1 MMASEELRNAI
12 DSFDYRQYLKYKGL
26 SDEEIPETLDDG
38 QKQALFRRAHEDAY
52 ADMVKAYKADPFMD
66 NEAAQDKA
74 REDLLKGREYLRPL
88 FGLWEEQRTAEE
100 LYRPETVIGEALRQ
114 NGIDVSD
121 PNLNLESIPE
131 NIRFKEL
138 APYIERYANAI
149 VNDNLKYNAPE
160 LAGINKKTFIENF
173 RNING
178 ISDLDTINDLI
189 ANTAR
194 RNAEQARQE
203 RIANG
208 EESSWSWLGDALD
221 VGSAGGAGMVGNS
234 AVIAGSQGN
243 RLLDWMGDNPIKSA
257 LGSAGIVGALSLI
270 PGLGQVLG
278 PVTGIA
284 AVIANE
290 EARRSAKEGV
300 DYINPENNS
309 WIRRNLMELETG
321 GMRLTNEAM
330 RVRNSLNY
338 VPKYDRFLED
348 YAKDWDLGGFMG
360 RITEQAASNWPSV
373 VQNIAVPL
381 LGSAIGSL
389 VAGPAGTVAG
399 AAAGLGFT
407 TAGSV
412 VFGAPLSAGDALA
425 DLTDHGVYDTFEQ
438 NRYLPYVSAAVTLDY
453 LSTLALHSGFSGLIG
468 RGVNAGIGAVFTSRA
483 EREAAKQALKK
494 AAQAQGMNWN
504 TIQSVAGRQLLKLR
518 AAELAGASSKAAKF
532 LSKGSG
538 PVFSFLEEMYTEQA
552 QEDIAMQ
559 LINYG
564 TSSAFTR
571 EGGWESLK
579 GKFLEGG
586 VNPRNWSPIPGWGR
600 ESMFAQYE
608 DGARYNPRMYNERLL
623 SAGLVGGLMGAG
635 THIFL
640 NTEQAIVN
648 KLMGRG
654 QKQDADVI
662 ATDANGNTVL
672 MRKRQKERDLA
683 RSMFATMQLRN
694 QGVNAQT
701 VVGVDLQDVGGAF
714 VANFNGVTGTGRDAS
729 EAFMDLSV
737 RANANLQKI
746 DTSTIAEVNGGW
758 EATLAN
764 KEKLRVVG
772 TNAEQILR
780 DLVTQHNSYNH
791 PMVIRR
797 GATIEHTPGNAKP
810 WKITRANGITVRA
823 ETLYDNYALYDFST
837 NASGN
842 FITDTVIR
850 RKGKRDLERKIDLS
864 LTQTGNI
871 TFTDQLQNI
880 QSSIANTN
888 GKLVLLDATVSK
900 KGTKNPRVKVNGS
913 VTNDTMRVLDTESGI
928 IYTLKLKKG
937 KRNSNAHVNVSATS
951 LDGRRI
957 RLDPSVAKQMLRD
970 ASNSSALTNE
980 IRLSTPSTGITIQGE
995 TVAGQSGWHFKADQI
1010 AEITRLTGAQL
1021 MSDPQRTDHLEFSIP
1036 SWVEGREQMEMLVL
1050 DIDQNGKV
1058 FATANG
1064 ETIEIEGINDRYTGE
1079 FANETAG
1086 RILAETEDTLQVQAL
1101 TGGTFEM
1108 VGNPDASTGAVTLR
1122 RQTAAG
1128 STIEVT
1134 IDRRGNLTN
1143 FRLVDDPS
1151 IDLQTRIDEG
1161 ITRRNQRTQAQQ
1173 TQQAQLG
1180 QISDPD
1186 LATFTEEDLVQ
1197 LGLNP
1202 ATINAELKTN
1212 FNNNISSALRGGAT
1226 FAKIEA
1232 NLEKMGFP
1240 PGRFLYQ
1247 DILGGGHWVLRDRDG
1262 KVIGHYTN
1270 DKRGLTDL
1278 QHMSHARI
1286 EAAFGTNNIVPYV
1299 LEQFVDG
1306 IRNRGYTTDVTNVT
1320 NEDYAKALEKYL
1332 SYYDAV
1338 FGPEQESYVSSTDRE
1353 TLVRQRLQQRW
1364 QDIYDGRVVLSTI
1377 QDALKFYG
1385 NYIQRGYRLYD
1396 YMNDT
1401 VVDSNFARVEP
1412 TDASAFINE
1421 RDINSVPR
1429 REGVGIIDAY
1439 MIGDRIYDKT
1449 EILKAAHQKNN
1460 LDTIQYDQ
1468 MENLAQQELQ
1478 KYTETPSVRARRG
1491 ERRYIDRLNRLIREE
1506 VAPLLLMNNLD
1517 DVIAYYEGKGGNVG
1531 IYRTYIDHATGMYI
1545 GKDGQQYSKV
1555 DINTSDVVRQLVR
1568 WKNNTK
1574 PSIASNAAEEGY
1586 FLQRPDGSQVI
1597 AHEVLALVGVDRGTF
1612 METLKRADTMMAFLD
1627 TIETN
1632 DRVNDALA
1640 QETQEAEATALTR
1653 QEAEDQ
1659 IIAELFEQA
1668 QVASTGADFLELYRG
1683 QLQKRYVVRDLDSGL
1698 YKSRNVDS
1706 VDLSPDNFLDEN
1718 EVRDMTMPTNYDIVG
1733 YWVLYNSDD
1742 QTVANFDTDAN
1753 FNTFSNRLRNQDML
1767 DVIDREE
1774 LVTRRVEESEVSA
1787 GQQNARR
1794 ETLRQQREAVAAQA
1808 QAAAQAAQQ
1817 PTVNPAS
1824 APDSIPYAET
1834 LVRMF
1839 GNEALVSLSNKV
1851 MLFGDLENAWSIRDA
1866 NYQLRKVKGEYGAR
1880 NINDPRQSL
1889 DREMR
1894 RSFARK
1900 LWRSALRRK
1909 LVRVHKTLNDFYT
1922 ANPQA
1927 AEQLYLEYGRGM
1939 VAASRQQSIRS
1950 VTRDDA
1956 DVINY
1961 VNALTDEQKLKI
1973 RTDYGPQGYYSRDN
1987 GTIDLVEEMIPN
1999 EMGVTVFFHE
2009 LAVHATSHLTK
2020 DLNVAWERIANFL
2033 RTQAKGRVD
2042 ANGKKTINKIGL
2054 AVHDI
2059 IQNRGIIFNDDE
2071 WGFWEEVAAYFVADH
2086 INNLSF
2092 AQNIKALFR
2101 RWFRQT
2107 GIVAQGEDITVED
2120 ILHFARHA
2128 AKVGISRANDW
2139 KTSNYGKDMYDSFSA
2154 IGSIYHRP
2162 ENVVRD
2168 QMSLLYQHY
2177 QEDRNMDMMGMVY
2190 DRATGLAQHSNLN
2203 RARWLLV
2210 RTPFYKH
2217 WFGDWENDPQRA
2229 SKVVD
2234 GNGEPLLVPHARKHD
2249 AIAYDL
2255 PFTGFNGNFGYSGQY
2270 TYGTISDN
2278 PYLDRFSGSPIAQ
2291 VFLNVRKPLQ
2301 AHNYSHMS
2309 QTMRRLGFQESTVRL
2324 DLRSMLNDMVED
2336 TEAYAVMEGITRY
2349 SEDENPRGSFADFL
2363 ILNDDLL
2370 ATVFPNASMREAYR
2384 FVTGLFEAATTP
2396 SGSILVEEPVTG
2408 ASTTEEYAES
2418 LGEEERRHLAE
2429 VADIFDRHLEGFEN
2443 QMVRLSYNPDGY
2455 FTAFSRAHDDVSM
2468 STRETITDV
2477 LGAIDQ
2483 RAQEY
2488 READMLTFK
2497 EAVARAYEE
2506 ISTLQESEISNDEA
2520 FLNILN
2526 LALHKLRREE
2536 LAVRL
2541 GIEPITIPAYPTM
2554 PTRMMLKE
2562 NNLQLAER
2570 LRGEMLR
2577 QGFDGLWGTDD
2588 ILLLHPDQA
2597 HEALEF
2603 VQPYGNVS
2611 TGSEGVTMT
2620 PYERSIME
2628 AVENNLAR
2636 DAERLDVPL
2645 VRLRSEYRSIY
2656 QAFAPSAPWIKSNLD
2671 EYNWV
2676 LVRTPSFKENFGDW
2690 QNDATEDMWLDWR
2703 DEPVRTSEGF
2713 LNGET
2718 IVRTE
2723 EGYFSSI
2730 SAPAFGRLAGTREY
2744 SQAIDQAALENLFGV
2759 TDLTEERIALEQ
2771 QIRDLQTQ
2779 DAELVTRIQAIQAQ
2793 IAAVQARIPNVQDR
2807 QPQQVFADPQLIA
2820 ERDALLARA
2829 EELRLQIAGIREGM
2843 TESVTP
2849 GEAVSAT
2856 DRLREVETLIA
2867 GLQRSLDRE
2876 FDSPLFSERYLDV
2889 TRRRHER
2896 LRTELENL
2904 RTQLGSMNS
2913 DELLILD
2920 SFRAMITDLDAQIEE
2935 QRSREENFANTL
2947 NELLRQRNDAVIRRD
2962 IISEEVSSLNDQ
2974 LVRKA
2979 RERLLQEKES
2989 LEYKL
2994 KQMRESDST
3003 GTRAWMREEN
3013 VRLRISEIEN
3023 FLEIIGDPEGSTAR
3037 ESYWETARKRRS
3049 LTDSVEVRN
3058 SEIDSLN
3065 SEIEN
3070 LMTGIEF
3077 EDVSLLDL
3085 INERERLYREIVQI
3099 EQRFRSEQGASI
3111 RNAPGRIAELEA
3123 RIRALGF
3130 ELEAAQ
3136 EEDIRRAR
3144 EAWERKAR
3152 RTAEEARELNDLLN
3166 EREALRRT
3174 VGNYE
3179 AGNIVRGLATVRERL
3194 LEQAKEVN
3202 RQIFDKFK
3210 RESRKQTAEA
3220 RNRIRRTRQIMR
3232 RQAELQARN
3241 TDTLRELADVTDALN
3256 TIREDIR
3263 NRPGRAADEAR
3274 AAQLMLGAERL
3285 ENEKW
3290 EFIDEMAEM
3299 MWEVSQMLGNV
3310 NAVIRDNPGA
3320 SQTALNAMNA
3330 RKADLSAQLD
3340 NLRYQILNGSSKLDE
3355 DIVLARQE
3363 AQDLLQ
3369 LVDPLTEQ
3377 TITDLENRQDEII
3390 ARQQEIEAE
3399 LDTLDERLMNLT
3411 GTASE
3416 AVRAMKDSLLE
3427 QLDQLNAQRGALAVR
3442 QTELSRQKTLAQRA
3456 IDQRSNTLNALNRVD
3471 AYALAG
3477 QLEAM
3482 GHTAEHIRLVTGF
3495 EKDKEGN
3502 WTYRLSNRDATFRNP
3517 IFIIEERLRELYKMA
3532 GLRMKPSNAT
3542 RFKNLRLALDE
3553 YHQLYRNQDQGLSES
3568 EMERFLQLEQEIH
3581 NSVSGFSE
3589 WVTGNEKTRI
3599 AEALKK
3605 RGMQNYA
3612 NNIDAYLYAPVRL
3625 INIFHDA
3632 ALFTAYPELNN
3643 TQVDIYIDRGAR
3655 TVGGKITGENHF
3667 NFNLGHLLFHTEYMS
3682 AVLHEIQHQIQEWE
3696 TWSGGTEGNSSTPE
3710 TMRDYLR
3717 NYGEFAARYAGDTWH
3732 MTREQLR
3739 AYNQDK
3745 FLSDEN
3751 TYWNDYFKNKYNV
3764 PMRPISSDE
3773 LILGGTATSS
3783 LVSSIMPHGQQRQAD
3798 VVYPDFTETQV
3809 DGYFSLSK
3817 TNREWAIREMRDP
3830 RRGRPDLSEE
3840 QMGLILDELDRYDQ
3854 PKKQKLML
3862 KWMLNGSLAMP
3873 IAGRPHHE
3881 AYQVDEAM
3889 ELAAKAKVDPF
3900 GFESPVDI
3908 LNRYKKLN
3916 PDRIPITPESVP
3928 ELDMNSR
3935 IDHGDGIV
3943 SYQVQDNEAGQKA
3956 VRRIINSH
3964 WGKNWSNWCLTRANT
3979 QGQLEQPEAWDMWHK
3994 YYNALPK
4001 RVAFKNGKI
4010 ISLMATD
4017 DTSGY
4022 RIATTIHDLTHYV
4035 VDDLVSEM
4043 AGDPRP
4049 LEGHG
4054 LTEEEAY
4061 MFTDYVLLQE
4071 QTGEIIDFE
4080 ITLRRGIAYDDSMY
4094 LNRAIDFIKN
4104 RLLANDEFELD
4115 ILNNPAFSDRVKEVL
4130 SNPDTLR
4137 DELGKIE
4144 MMDEWFR
4151 FSFQLIQIVQGRQD
4165 EQRDKLLD
4173 IDFYRPRQVEDGA
4186 LEIVDRN
4193 GNFVDL
4199 ADLGLYGV
4207 ENRFYWNEKERAY
4220 VTRTSEKWWDQ
4231 NNEEHS
4237 NLDWARDV
4245 TEGYRRRRSAIDL
4258 NTTLGYF
4265 SGVGSV
4271 TTPLTASDLVNERD
4285 TVSASDLGYFSM
4297 ITNGELIDRLNKEPK
4312 VRDGQLYRMV
4322 VKNDEGIYYPVMA
4335 TRIRGPEGD
4344 LVFSEPIPYGEWEQA
4359 DERPELIFV
4368 NDKGKYKYPLM
4379 KDDGGRVDADY
4390 APYIHSST
4398 FPLNDQFTTA
4408 YKRPNLVVLRVE
4420 VPQSE
4425 ITHPYRATFERD
4437 GEVHNAPNQ
4446 TGIVEWNKGTV
4457 TKALG
4462 RSREVVLSR
4471 YGKAVEE
4478 LSDAQVADIIVPELL
4493 EKKVGVPINVVT
4505 PGLLRELVQRGVEIL
4520 NPVGFKTQYA
4530 TQRAEAER
4538 LTRAAESIRSGG
4550 LNSGYFSSTKISQ
4563 SSLGNAELVTLDT
4576 PEGPQSFY
4584 EFRGTSSKLTGKAAQ
4599 GMIRIRRH
4607 GIPDTLPANTGL
4619 YYHGS
4624 PISNLKIENGTILPP
4639 DITGSP
4645 MMDGR
4650 SQGTY
4655 TDKVFLTRSLD
4666 EAMIYARGGSV
4677 YVVYAENTEK
4687 YDSGKP
4693 RKNLPG
4699 LEIADS
4705 AEIVGEIP
4713 ANYLR
4718 RSDRRSRRNR
4728 QAMDMAEEAALAIR
4742 LGTQGRS
4749 TIEDS
4754 QNALTNPEYPNRIE
4768 YTPLPYFS
4776 AVGNIFGRTSNYNL
4790 DIYDREEIQGSG
4802 GAYRLRDGRIFID
4815 PNEVGEENV
4824 ARVMLYALIR
4834 ENQAILSNENIAR
4847 AVAIIREWE
4856 NSANDEWR
4864 NLYNRIRS
4872 NMNAVHAPDSALLAY
4887 AVREFM
4893 ANGTSA
4899 INPTNENGPEGAF
4912 AAILREIPAIMG
4924 QAAGVSTNQVTAMPS
4939 DVITVTNALSGIN
4952 NDTIDVAVPSLNMD
4966 QRTFEA
4972 LETKATAPAFMDAV
4986 MQDVKRVID
4995 EYDNVEFQFINGL
5008 PHIRMGDLVLN
5019 LATDPMFARNI
5030 VDQILQNTVDMG
5042 NHDLTDRQNP
5052 GEEQDESMKLFGD
5065 LAKRLPQD
5073 ARLLGN
5079 AQQAD
5084 VEKFIKDNIPAYIA
5098 DRIRVFYE
5106 ETEESKAIFGEEYNG
5121 RFRPLMA
5128 DREVIFIKAYGNRS
5142 LADVVGT
5149 TVKMVSM
5156 FGWNMWN
5163 NADFIPLMN
5172 ELYTALEHNI
5182 RTELPSYYNKIR
5194 GRKPNSA
5201 EKSAL
5206 ISAYLASKS
5215 TSIYELSEF
5224 ARSSNVPTTREQE
5237 LIDLGKKLRTEIDK
5251 VSLHMA
5257 ESFASDFSQNE
5268 ELVKEY
5274 TEKLLRLTMAPFHG
5288 QGLWLA
5294 YDLDYD
5300 RVRQTNPDAALA
5312 LQKWEN
5318 LSRVTVFAND
5328 FGPTYTAEPVTDEAI
5343 SNAMMVRKFRNASP
5357 FMQKVWRFYWRNWHP
5372 PQKHIGDTILGT
5384 ENTVMLGRAFR
5395 AITEDLG
5402 ISMRNVFQNVAQ
5414 FREELL
5420 NLGIDTEEFD
5430 GRKGY
5435 EQELRDRGIT
5445 KEKVIAKA
5453 VITDSFLRF
5462 GRQRMLENVIEI
5474 RRLITANTQKLDFWM
5489 RRENVPER
5497 QIQKM
5502 HAEMNAF
5509 ANKFI
5514 SDWEHRS
5521 YRAYTE
5527 RGQDDLVE
5535 MYRIL
5540 DGSKGRTNFAST
5552 MPKIMDEINNLEKK
5566 KNAGQISKRAYARE
5580 RKKLRHKLKLY
5591 ERLDALYNWA
5601 NQSVMAR
5608 LPARPSQAQ
5617 TANVPK
5623 DTIEAMKKEIDRV
5636 RTLVTSEKERGI
5648 GGRMEMIPGVR
5659 RRKLDERNPHDR
5671 LYMTF
5676 LDQIKDPAT
5685 AMLYSLDQQGKIM
5698 DKMIFNTRFG
5708 ESILQNGMGTMRGSQ
5723 TSTGLK
5729 VNNLSW
5735 MENGTFLRYV
5745 QIDSFFLDEIAN
5757 EMKIQDALR
5766 DSIMG
5771 HLINLIKQNFTVL
5784 NWRMSIS
5791 NWIGNLSNLIATGQ
5805 IFRFRNWGMAFDMNK
5820 DKFLKN
5826 FIVDYEKTVKDL
5838 SKKDCVNAINAAARE
5853 YNANIAQYQ
5862 AEMNKLN
5869 IWGSGLTSAQMD
5881 AYGQGGWEKVSDFL
5895 GTVLQSISEK
5905 TDTGFFDDVS
5915 KEKMARMTGTMMRY
5929 AREFYGFGD
5938 EWVKPLTYINNRA
5951 VALAKHRA
5959 INNWSR
5965 FEGRETDQ
5973 AAIELDRRIREE
5985 AVREAA
5991 LLTLKETTTWE
6002 LSPDFARKITR
6013 NAARI
6018 VAPDFLLHQFQM
6030 VRIMAVNTQ
6039 RIFECA
6045 DEVGRL
6051 NAKGKRNWTPDE
6063 KVYYKL
6069 VQGEMIRRGIGSSLM
6084 TAAFALMFTS
6094 AFSLSGYLV
6103 NLMAGSLAG
6112 SGDSLEKRKRKVR
6125 DPNGAVGMDAR
6136 DFEGTSKL
6144 CNVVSMIS
6152 DLYAPIIWVPGKVG
6166 KEFYAY
6172 NDQRV
6177 NAAYTTAMVLPP
6189 SVNPSTMERLKNLAL
6204 TLVNMET
6211 VPLTVQL
6218 VNLWHGKNSFGQN
6231 ITTTEAIWETLS
6243 LLTPQIFHQG
6253 YHIVQGADRAMLGT
6267 EDLGWR
6273 EKNRHR
6279 ELSVFDI
6286 GGVKVR
6292 RISVDD
6298 IIENTGRKVKQ
6309 LTSNENANRRV
6320 FLDTLQRNPDM
6331 SDRDIKIA
6339 VDKILASNKLE
6350 MDKIAYAMSAF
6361 RDIGVDR
6368 ERLFKRLTRGRNTT
6382 SPILGENR
6390 ANQLIEGRDVLSLIL
6405 LTNLSERIKS
6415 IERNLDPDTD
6425 FSKDERRRIIRNL
6438 RTAMRMI
6445 QEAEK

>member
-1 MMASEELRNAI
+1 MAAEELRNAI

-26 SDEEIPETLDDG
+26 SDDEIPETLDDG
-38 QKQALFRRAHEDAY
+38 QKRALFRRAHEDAY

-74 REDLLKGREYLRPL
+74 REDLLRGRDYLRPL

-100 LYRPETVIGEALRQ
+100 LYKPETVIGEALRQ

-121 PNLNLESIPE
+121 PNFNIESIPE
-131 NIRFKEL
+131 SIRFKEM
-138 APYIERYANAI
+138 APYIEQYANSI

-178 ISDLDTINDLI
+178 ISNLDTINDLLV
-189 ANTAR
+189 NTVR
-194 RNAEQARQE
+194 RNAERARQE

-208 EESSWSWLGDALD
+208 EESSWSWVGDALD
-221 VGSAGGAGMVGNS
+221 VGSAGGAGMMGNS

-243 RLLDWMGDNPIKSA
+243 RLLDWMGENPIRTA
-257 LGSAGIVGALSLI
+257 LGSAGIASALSLI
-270 PGLGQVLG
+270 PGVGQLLGL
-278 PVTGIA
+278 A
-284 AVIANE
+284 AGQGLSTTV
-290 EARRSAKEGV
+290 KEGV

-309 WIRRNLMELETG
+309 WLRRNLMELETE
-321 GMRLTNEAM
+321 GMRLTNEAA

-338 VPKYDRFLED
+338 VPKYDRLLED
-348 YAKDWDLGGFMG
+348 YAKDWDFVGFMG
-360 RITEQAASNWPSV
+360 RLTEQAASNWPSV
-373 VQNIAVPL
+373 AQNIAVPL
-381 LGSAIGSL
+381 LGGIIGTAIG
-389 VAGPAGTVAG
+389 GPVGTAV
-399 AAAGLGFT
+399 GLGLT
-407 TAGSV
+407 TTGS
-412 VFGAPLSAGDALA
+412 FALGAPLSAGDAVA
-425 DLTDHGVYDTFEQ
+425 DLADHGVYDTFEQ

-453 LSTLALHSGFSGLIG
+453 LSTLALHSGFSGLVG

-483 EREAAKQALKK
+483 ERDAAKAALKK

-518 AAELAGASSKAAKF
+518 AAELAGASTKLGKTLGKA
-532 LSKGSG
+532 SG
-538 PVFSFLEEMYTEQA
+538 PLMSFLEEMYTEQA

-559 LINYG
+559 LMNYG

-571 EGGWESLK
+571 EGGWESLR

-586 VNPRNWSPIPGWGR
+586 LNPRNWSPVPFWGR

-608 DGARYNPRMYNERLL
+608 DGATYNPRMYNERLL
-623 SAGLVGGLMGAG
+623 SAGLVGGLMGGG
-635 THIFL
+635 THVFL
-640 NTEQAIVN
+640 STEQAIVD
-648 KLMGRG
+648 KLTGRS
-654 QKQDADVI
+654 QKQDGDVI
-662 ATDANGNTVL
+662 VTDANGNTML
-672 MRKRQKERDLA
+672 MRKRQEQRDLA
-683 RSMFATMQLRN
+683 RSMFATMQALGK
-694 QGVNAQT
+694 GVNAQT
-701 VVGVDLQDVGGAF
+701 VVGVDLQDIGGAY
-714 VANFNGVTGTGRDAS
+714 VANFNGVTGTGADPTS
-729 EAFMDLSV
+729 AFIDLSV
-737 RANANLQKI
+737 RANQTRQDI
-746 DTSTIAEVNGGW
+746 DSTTIAEVNGGW

-764 KEKLRVVG
+764 NEKLRVVG
-772 TNAEQILR
+772 TNAEQVLR
-780 DLVTQHNSYNH
+780 DLVNIHNSRNH
-791 PMVIRR
+791 PWVINR
-797 GATIEHTPGNAKP
+797 GATIEYVANSAKP
-810 WKITRANGITVRA
+810 WKITRANGVTVRA
-823 ETLYDNYALYDFST
+823 ETLYDNYAFYDFST

-842 FITDTVIR
+842 FITDTIIR
-850 RKGKRDLERKIDLS
+850 RKGKQDIESKIDLS
-864 LTQTGNI
+864 LTQTGTL
-871 TFTDQLQNI
+871 TFTDQFQNI
-880 QSSIANTN
+880 QNSIANSN
-888 GKLVLLDATVSK
+888 GKLILLDATRSK

-913 VTNDTMRVLDTESGI
+913 VTNDTMRILDVESGI

-937 KRNSNAHVNVSATS
+937 RRNSNAHVNVSATS
-951 LDGRRI
+951 LDGRKI
-957 RLDPSVAKQMLRD
+957 RLDPSVAKQTLRD

-995 TVAGQSGWHFKADQI
+995 TVAGQPGWHFKADQI

-1021 MSDPQRTDHLEFSIP
+1021 MSDSQRTDHLEFSIP

-1064 ETIEIEGINDRYTGE
+1064 ETIEIDGINDRYTGE

-1212 FNNNISSALRGGAT
+1212 LNNNISSALQGGAT

-1247 DILGGGHWVLRDRDG
+1247 DVLGGGHWVLRDRDG

-1286 EAAFGTNNIVPYV
+1286 EAAFGTNNIIPYV

-1320 NEDYAKALEKYL
+1320 NEDYTRALEKYL

-1364 QDIYDGRVVLSTI
+1364 QDIYDGRVILSTI
-1377 QDALKFYG
+1377 QDVLKFYG

-1396 YMNDT
+1396 YMTDS
-1401 VVDSNFARVEP
+1401 VLDSNFNKVEL
-1412 TDASAFINE
+1412 TDVSAFINE
-1421 RDINSVPR
+1421 RDANSAPK
-1429 REGVGIIDAY
+1429 RENVGLIETY
-1439 MIGDRIYDKT
+1439 MIGNRIYDRK

-1491 ERRYIDRLNRLIREE
+1491 ERRYIDRLNGLIREE
-1506 VAPLLLMNNLD
+1506 TAPLLLMNNLD
-1517 DVIAYYEGKGGNVG
+1517 DVIAYYEGKGGSVG

-1555 DINTSDVVRQLVR
+1555 DINTSDVARQLVR
-1568 WKNNTK
+1568 WENNTK

-1627 TIETN
+1627 TVETN

-1683 QLQKRYVVRDLDSGL
+1683 QLQKRYVVRDLDNGQ
-1698 YKSRNVDS
+1698 YKGRSIDS
-1706 VDLSPDNFLDEN
+1706 VDLNSDNFLHED
-1718 EVRDMTMPTNYDIVG
+1718 EVRNITLPTNYDIVG
-1733 YWVLYNSDD
+1733 YWVLFNSDGE
-1742 QTVANFDTDAN
+1742 TIENFDTDVN
-1753 FNTFSNRLRNQDML
+1753 FVAFSNRLRNQDML
-1767 DVIDREE
+1767 DFIDREE
-1774 LVTRRVEESEVSA
+1774 LITRRVEESEVSV

-1817 PTVNPAS
+1817 PSVNPAS
-1824 APDSIPYAET
+1824 APQSIPYAET

-1839 GNEALVSLSNKV
+1839 GNEAIVSLSNKV
-1851 MLFGDLENAWSIRDA
+1851 MLYGDSDSTWNIRDA
-1866 NYQLRKVKGEYGAR
+1866 RYELLKKKGEHGAR
-1880 NINDPRQSL
+1880 NVNDPNQSL

-1894 RSFARK
+1894 GSFAAK
-1900 LWRSALRRK
+1900 LWRSALRRR
-1909 LVRVHKTLNDFYT
+1909 LVRTYKTAEDFWA
-1922 ANPQA
+1922 ANPQL
-1927 AEQLYLEYGRGM
+1927 AEQLYLQYGRGM
-1939 VAASRQQSIRS
+1939 VAAARRQELRT
-1950 VTRDDA
+1950 VA
-1956 DVINY
+1956 PNEPEVLNY
-1961 VNALTDEQKLKI
+1961 VNALTDEQKAEI
-1973 RTDYGPQGYYSRDN
+1973 RANHGTQGHYNKDN
-1987 GTIDLVEEMIPN
+1987 GTIDLVEENIPN

-2033 RTQAKGRVD
+2033 RTQAKGTIN
-2042 ANGKKTINKIGL
+2042 ANGKKVVNKIGA
-2054 AVHDI
+2054 AVWDI
-2059 IQNRGIIFNDDE
+2059 INNRSIHFNEDE
-2071 WGFWEEVAAYFVADH
+2071 WGYWEEVAAYFVADH

-2107 GIVAQGEDITVED
+2107 GIIAQGEDITVED

-2128 AKVGISRANDW
+2128 AKVGISRGNSW
-2139 KTSNYGKDMYDSFSA
+2139 KTANEGKSMHAAFSA
-2154 IGSIYHRP
+2154 IGSIYHTP

-2168 QMSLLYQHY
+2168 QMGLLYQHY

-2234 GNGEPLLVPHARKHD
+2234 GNGEPLLVPHAKKHD

-2278 PYLDRFSGSPIAQ
+2278 PYLDRFSGSGIAQ
-2291 VFLNVRKPLQ
+2291 VFLNVRKPLH

-2309 QTMRRLGFQESTVRL
+2309 QTMRRLGFQESTMRL

-2336 TEAYAVMEGITRY
+2336 TEAHAVVEGITRY
-2349 SEDENPRGSFADFL
+2349 SEDENPRGSFSDFL

-2370 ATVFPNASMREAYR
+2370 ATVFPNATMREAHR

-2429 VADIFDRHLEGFEN
+2429 AADIFDRHLEGFEN

-2506 ISTLQESEISNDEA
+2506 ISALQESEISNDEA

-2541 GIEPITIPAYPTM
+2541 GIEPRTLPAYPTM

-2603 VQPYGNVS
+2603 VQPYGDVS
-2611 TGSEGVTMT
+2611 TGTQGVTMT

-2628 AVENNLAR
+2628 AVEDNLAR
-2636 DAERLDVPL
+2636 EAERLDVPL

-2703 DEPVRTSEGF
+2703 DEPVRTGEGF

-2718 IVRTE
+2718 VIRTE

-2730 SAPAFGRLAGTREY
+2730 GPSAFGRLAGTQAY
-2744 SQAIDQAALENLFGV
+2744 TQAIDQAALENLFGV

-2793 IAAVQARIPNVQDR
+2793 IAAVQAQIPNVQDR
-2807 QPQQVFADPQLIA
+2807 QPEQVFADPQLIA
-2820 ERDALLARA
+2820 ERDALLARQNEITQRMNDLRQRGVQRLGYTEESQMRDRLDEIQA
-2829 EELRLQIAGIREGM
+2829 EIALAASTLQVYRNRLDDLERRDPYRYNKAPLRRIERISNRIADLRDNIQVVSAEIERIRNIIYPDGVPTLSRDYTDAGLTTQERLDRANSIIDELNVLLTADEEFARLNEIIQSEEEYTPSMRSPLDWGTELRERLDYYKNLYNTITNHINTFQDMIPQIQDVAREIEPIRTQIETINERISERERIENAFAEDIDSLIESRRELILRRNELSDHMDDLNLRLLGELKDSLIKMREKLKGDLNSSSKKWGRTTRELIREVNDAINVLENSGVRARELSSERR
-2843 TESVTP
+2843 TQTINEI
-2849 GEAVSAT
+2849 ENIVSAL
-2856 DRLREVETLIA
+2856 DRVDRQIEGYSEEIVTELSGEFQGDASLAELVDERNRLIA
-2867 GLQRSLDRE
+2867 DIIRLKEPFGITVNFANPVSIHDAISKYTRYRDNYIQERIAEIENYYREMMNDQRNEVQEHSDRVRQAVE
-2876 FDSPLFSERYLDV
+2876 EYNNL
-2889 TRRRHER
+2889 RRR
-2896 LRTELENL
+2896 
-2904 RTQLGSMNS
+2904 
-2913 DELLILD
+2913 I
-2920 SFRAMITDLDAQIEE
+2920 AQIEDKY
-2935 QRSREENFANTL
+2935 F
-2947 NELLRQRNDAVIRRD
+2947 
-2962 IISEEVSSLNDQ
+2962 
-2974 LVRKA
+2974 
-2979 RERLLQEKES
+2979 
-2989 LEYKL
+2989 
-2994 KQMRESDST
+2994 
-3003 GTRAWMREEN
+3003 RA
-3013 VRLRISEIEN
+3013 S
-3023 FLEIIGDPEGSTAR
+3023 
-3037 ESYWETARKRRS
+3037 
-3049 LTDSVEVRN
+3049 
-3058 SEIDSLN
+3058 
-3065 SEIEN
+3065 
-3070 LMTGIEF
+3070 
-3077 EDVSLLDL
+3077 
-3085 INERERLYREIVQI
+3085 ERERYFELSELRDRAQMELERLERELM
-3099 EQRFRSEQGASI
+3099 FRVDTLPNYW
-3111 RNAPGRIAELEA
+3111 RNATERIT
-3123 RIRALGF
+3123 RTV
-3130 ELEAAQ
+3130 
-3136 EEDIRRAR
+3136 DTIRRTEDELRTFFAERINIREQLQMNDNERVLRMYNLAR
-3144 EAWERKAR
+3144 ETIIAQVA
-3152 RTAEEARELNDLLN
+3152 DL
-3166 EREALRRT
+3166 
-3174 VGNYE
+3174 
-3179 AGNIVRGLATVRERL
+3179 
-3194 LEQAKEVN
+3194 N
-3202 RQIFDKFK
+3202 RQIREKFERQSEVESALK
-3210 RESRKQTAEA
+3210 RRKAKSLE
-3220 RNRIRRTRQIMR
+3220 RIMR
-3232 RQAELQARN
+3232 KQAELQTKN
-3241 TDTLRELADVTDALN
+3241 TDTLRELANVTDVLN

-3299 MWEVSQMLGNV
+3299 IWEVSRRLGNV

-3330 RKADLSAQLD
+3330 RKADLISELD
-3340 NLRYQILNGSSKLDE
+3340 NLRYQVLNGSSKLDD
-3355 DIVLARQE
+3355 DIIVARQE
-3363 AQDLLQ
+3363 AQELLQ

-3377 TITDLENRQDEII
+3377 TVSDLESQQDEII
-3390 ARQQEIEAE
+3390 ARQQEIEVE
-3399 LDTLDERLMNLT
+3399 LDVLDERLMNLT

-3416 AVRAMKDSLLE
+3416 VVNAMKDGLLE

-3442 QTELSRQKTLAQRA
+3442 QTELSRQKTLTQRA
-3456 IDQRSNTLNALNRVD
+3456 IDQRNSTLTALNRVD

-3482 GHTAEHIRLVTGF
+3482 GYSAEHIKLVTGF
-3495 EKDKEGN
+3495 ERDEEDN
-3502 WTYRLSNRDATFRNP
+3502 WTYHLSNRDAVYTNPITIVERRFRELLKRAGIRANHTANSKFKRIRDLSEQYHQFYVEGDNSTFRESIGEELHEEMANFVDW
-3517 IFIIEERLRELYKMA
+3517 FIETQEERLRNALQKRGISVNLAQELFMNI
-3532 GLRMKPSNAT
+3532 P
-3542 RFKNLRLALDE
+3542 
-3553 YHQLYRNQDQGLSES
+3553 LSEIYS
-3568 EMERFLQLEQEIH
+3568 DD
-3581 NSVSGFSE
+3581 N
-3589 WVTGNEKTRI
+3589 
-3599 AEALKK
+3599 
-3605 RGMQNYA
+3605 
-3612 NNIDAYLYAPVRL
+3612 
-3625 INIFHDA
+3625 
-3632 ALFTAYPELNN
+3632 LFTAYPELRN
-3643 TQVDIYIDRGAR
+3643 TCINLWSDKGLAKAGSASMI
-3655 TVGGKITGENHF
+3655 ENKLS
-3667 NFNLGHLLFHTEYMS
+3667 FNLAHKKTATDYMS
-3682 AVLHEIQHQIQEWE
+3682 NIIHEIQHKIQHWE
-3696 TWSGGTEGNSSTPE
+3696 NWARGTNPDAYTQSDEYKRTGDDSFATR
-3710 TMRDYLR
+3710 MAWYLR
-3717 NYGEFAARYAGDTWH
+3717 EYGEFTARYAGATWN
-3732 MTREQLR
+3732 MTNEELR

-3745 FLSDEN
+3745 FLDK
-3751 TYWNDYFKNKYNV
+3751 DNKFWTEWWKEKFQDV
-3764 PMRPISSDE
+3764 SFSPISRDQ
-3773 LILGGTATSS
+3773 LRINTSQQES
-3783 LVSSIMPHGQQRQAD
+3783 SASSIMPHGQQR
-3798 VVYPDFTETQV
+3798 
-3809 DGYFSLSK
+3809 
-3817 TNREWAIREMRDP
+3817 
-3830 RRGRPDLSEE
+3830 
-3840 QMGLILDELDRYDQ
+3840 
-3854 PKKQKLML
+3854 
-3862 KWMLNGSLAMP
+3862 
-3873 IAGRPHHE
+3873 
-3881 AYQVDEAM
+3881 
-3889 ELAAKAKVDPF
+3889 
-3900 GFESPVDI
+3900 
-3908 LNRYKKLN
+3908 
-3916 PDRIPITPESVP
+3916 
-3928 ELDMNSR
+3928 
-3935 IDHGDGIV
+3935 
-3943 SYQVQDNEAGQKA
+3943 
-3956 VRRIINSH
+3956 
-3964 WGKNWSNWCLTRANT
+3964 
-3979 QGQLEQPEAWDMWHK
+3979 
-3994 YYNALPK
+3994 
-4001 RVAFKNGKI
+4001 
-4010 ISLMATD
+4010 
-4017 DTSGY
+4017 
-4022 RIATTIHDLTHYV
+4022 
-4035 VDDLVSEM
+4035 
-4043 AGDPRP
+4043 
-4049 LEGHG
+4049 
-4054 LTEEEAY
+4054 
-4061 MFTDYVLLQE
+4061 
-4071 QTGEIIDFE
+4071 
-4080 ITLRRGIAYDDSMY
+4080 
-4094 LNRAIDFIKN
+4094 
-4104 RLLANDEFELD
+4104 
-4115 ILNNPAFSDRVKEVL
+4115 
-4130 SNPDTLR
+4130 
-4137 DELGKIE
+4137 
-4144 MMDEWFR
+4144 
-4151 FSFQLIQIVQGRQD
+4151 
-4165 EQRDKLLD
+4165 
-4173 IDFYRPRQVEDGA
+4173 
-4186 LEIVDRN
+4186 
-4193 GNFVDL
+4193 
-4199 ADLGLYGV
+4199 
-4207 ENRFYWNEKERAY
+4207 
-4220 VTRTSEKWWDQ
+4220 
-4231 NNEEHS
+4231 
-4237 NLDWARDV
+4237 
-4245 TEGYRRRRSAIDL
+4245 
-4258 NTTLGYF
+4258 
-4265 SGVGSV
+4265 
-4271 TTPLTASDLVNERD
+4271 
-4285 TVSASDLGYFSM
+4285 
-4297 ITNGELIDRLNKEPK
+4297 
-4312 VRDGQLYRMV
+4312 
-4322 VKNDEGIYYPVMA
+4322 
-4335 TRIRGPEGD
+4335 
-4344 LVFSEPIPYGEWEQA
+4344 
-4359 DERPELIFV
+4359 
-4368 NDKGKYKYPLM
+4368 
-4379 KDDGGRVDADY
+4379 
-4390 APYIHSST
+4390 
-4398 FPLNDQFTTA
+4398 
-4408 YKRPNLVVLRVE
+4408 
-4420 VPQSE
+4420 
-4425 ITHPYRATFERD
+4425 
-4437 GEVHNAPNQ
+4437 
-4446 TGIVEWNKGTV
+4446 
-4457 TKALG
+4457 
-4462 RSREVVLSR
+4462 
-4471 YGKAVEE
+4471 
-4478 LSDAQVADIIVPELL
+4478 
-4493 EKKVGVPINVVT
+4493 
-4505 PGLLRELVQRGVEIL
+4505 
-4520 NPVGFKTQYA
+4520 NPVGFKTQYP
-4530 TQRAEAER
+4530 TQRAENER
-4538 LTRAAESIRSGG
+4538 LTQIAESIRKEG
-4550 LNSGYFSSTKISQ
+4550 LNSAYFSSTEISQ
-4563 SSLGNAELVTLDT
+4563 RTVSFETAPMFSALGNV
-4576 PEGPQSFY
+4576 
-4584 EFRGTSSKLTGKAAQ
+4584 
-4599 GMIRIRRH
+4599 
-4607 GIPDTLPANTGL
+4607 
-4619 YYHGS
+4619 
-4624 PISNLKIENGTILPP
+4624 
-4639 DITGSP
+4639 
-4645 MMDGR
+4645 
-4650 SQGTY
+4650 
-4655 TDKVFLTRSLD
+4655 
-4666 EAMIYARGGSV
+4666 
-4677 YVVYAENTEK
+4677 
-4687 YDSGKP
+4687 
-4693 RKNLPG
+4693 
-4699 LEIADS
+4699 
-4705 AEIVGEIP
+4705 
-4713 ANYLR
+4713 
-4718 RSDRRSRRNR
+4718 
-4728 QAMDMAEEAALAIR
+4728 
-4742 LGTQGRS
+4742 
-4749 TIEDS
+4749 
-4754 QNALTNPEYPNRIE
+4754 
-4768 YTPLPYFS
+4768 
-4776 AVGNIFGRTSNYNL
+4776 FGRTSNYNL

-4802 GAYRLRDGRIFID
+4802 GAYKLRDGRIFID

-4824 ARVMLYALIR
+4824 ARIMLYALIR
-4834 ENQAILSNENIAR
+4834 ENNAILNNENIAR

-4856 NSANDEWR
+4856 NSPDDTRR
-4864 NLYNRIRS
+4864 NLYNRIRNS
-4872 NMNAVHAPDSALLAY
+4872 MNAVHAPDSALLAY

-4893 ANGTSA
+4893 ADGTSA
-4899 INPTNENGPEGAF
+4899 INPTEENSPEGVF

-4924 QAAGVSTNQVTAMPS
+4924 QAAGVSTSQVTAMPS

-4952 NDTIDVAVPSLNMD
+4952 NDTIDVAVPSLNVD

-4972 LETKATAPAFMDAV
+4972 LETKATAPAFMDTV
-4986 MQDVKRVID
+4986 MQSVKGILD
-4995 EYDNVEFQFINGL
+4995 EYDNAEFQFINGM
-5008 PHIRMGDLVLN
+5008 PHLRMGDLVLN

-5030 VDQILQNTVDMG
+5030 VDQLIQNTVDMG

-5052 GEEQDESMKLFGD
+5052 GEEQDESLKLFGD
-5065 LAKRLPQD
+5065 LAKRLPQN
-5073 ARLLGN
+5073 AQLLGN
-5079 AQQAD
+5079 ARQAD
-5084 VEKFIKDNIPAYIA
+5084 VEKFIKDNIPEYIA
-5098 DRIRVFYE
+5098 NRIRVFYE
-5106 ETEESKAIFGEEYNG
+5106 ETDESKAIFGEEYNG
-5121 RFRPLMA
+5121 RFKPLMA

-5163 NADFIPLMN
+5163 NADFVPLMN

-5194 GRKPNSA
+5194 GRKPNSS
-5201 EKSAL
+5201 EKAAL

-5215 TSIYELSEF
+5215 TSIYELGEF
-5224 ARSSNVPTTREQE
+5224 ARSNNVPTTREQE
-5237 LIDLGKKLRTEIDK
+5237 IIDLGKRLRTEIDK

-5288 QGLWLA
+5288 QGIWLA

-5300 RVRQTNPDAALA
+5300 RVRQTNPDASLA

-5357 FMQKVWRFYWRNWHP
+5357 FMQKVWRLYWRNWHP

-5384 ENTVMLGRAFR
+5384 ENTVMLGRAFH
-5395 AITEDLG
+5395 AVTEDMG
-5402 ISMRNVFQNVAQ
+5402 ISMRNVFQHVAQ
-5414 FREELL
+5414 FKEELL
-5420 NLGIDTEEFD
+5420 REGVDTEEFD

-5445 KEKVIAKA
+5445 KEKLIDKA
-5453 VITDSFLRF
+5453 VIVDTFLRF
-5462 GRQRMLENVIEI
+5462 GHQRMLENVIEI

-5497 QIQKM
+5497 QIQRM

-5509 ANKFI
+5509 ANKFV

-5527 RGQDDLVE
+5527 QGQDDLTE
-5535 MYRIL
+5535 MYRII
-5540 DGSKGRTNFAST
+5540 DGSKGRTNFGSAMSGIVS
-5552 MPKIMDEINNLEKK
+5552 KINTLEQQKSS
-5566 KNAGQISKRAYARE
+5566 GQISNRAYARE
-5580 RKKLRHKLKLY
+5580 RKNLRHQLKLY
-5591 ERLDALYNWA
+5591 ERLDALYNWV
-5601 NQSVMAR
+5601 NQTVMAR

-5617 TANVPK
+5617 AANVPK
-5623 DTIEAMKKEIDRV
+5623 DTIEAMKKEIQRV
-5636 RTLVTSEKERGI
+5636 QTLVLTEKERGV
-5648 GGRMEMIPGVR
+5648 GGRMELIPAVR
-5659 RRKLDERNPHDR
+5659 KRKLDERNPHDK

-5676 LDQIKDPAT
+5676 LDQVKDPAT
-5685 AMLYSLDQQGKIM
+5685 AMLYNLDQQGKIM

-5708 ESILQNGMGTMRGSQ
+5708 ESILQNGMGSMRGSQ
-5723 TSTGLK
+5723 ESTGLK

-5745 QIDSFFLDEIAN
+5745 QIDPFFLDEIAN

-5766 DSIMG
+5766 DTIIG

-5805 IFRFRNWGMAFDMNK
+5805 IFRFRNWRTGLIGMNK
-5820 DKFLKN
+5820 DKFVKN
-5826 FIVDYEKTVKDL
+5826 FIVDFDKTVKGL
-5838 SKKDCVNAINAAARE
+5838 TKKDCEDAIDAAARE

-5862 AEMNKLN
+5862 SEMNKLN
-5869 IWGSGLTSAQMD
+5869 IWGSGLTSAQID

-5895 GTVLQSISEK
+5895 GATLQTLSDK
-5905 TDTGFFDDVS
+5905 TKGGFFDDVS
-5915 KEKMARMTGTMMRY
+5915 REKMARRTGIMMRY

-5951 VALAKHRA
+5951 VAMAKHRA
-5959 INNWSR
+5959 MNNWSR
-5965 FEGRETDQ
+5965 FEGRENEQT
-5973 AAIELDRRIREE
+5973 AIELDKRIREE

-6013 NAARI
+6013 NAARVI
-6018 VAPDFLLHQFQM
+6018 APDFLLHQFQM

-6045 DEVGRL
+6045 DEVARL
-6051 NAKGKRNWTPDE
+6051 NAKGKKNWTPDE
-6063 KVYYKL
+6063 KIYYSL
-6069 VQGEMIRRGIGSSLM
+6069 VNGEMIRRGIGSSMM

-6103 NLMAGSLAG
+6103 NLIAGSLAG
-6112 SGDSLEKRKRKVR
+6112 SGDSLEKRKRKTR

-6136 DFEGTSKL
+6136 DFEGTTKL
-6144 CNVVSMIS
+6144 CNVISMIS

-6177 NAAYTTAMVLPP
+6177 NAAYTTAMVRPP
-6189 SVNPSTMERLKNLAL
+6189 SVNPSAMERLKNLAL
-6204 TLVNMET
+6204 TLVNMES

-6231 ITTTEAIWETLS
+6231 ITATEAIWETLS

-6253 YHIVQGADRAMLGT
+6253 YYVVQGADRAMLGT

-6286 GGVKVR
+6286 GGIKVR
-6292 RISVDD
+6292 RVSVDD

-6309 LTSNENANRRV
+6309 LTNNENANRRV

-6368 ERLFKRLTRGRNTT
+6368 DRLLKRLTWGRNTT
-6382 SPILGENR
+6382 SPILSANR

-6415 IERNLDPDTD
+6415 IEGNLDPDTD
-6425 FSKDERRRIIRNL
+6425 FSKDERRKVIRNL